1 MKLTAKML
9 LPPLGALAVVL
20 GISLVGTLLSLREAA
35 RSTESAQQHNEVFM
49 TLVAVQSQLGE
60 MHSGIYRSITLMSS
74 MADAEVQKLRGRLK
88 DQASGVTRTLAN
100 LVEMPG
106 VEGEVEAT
114 LKRAPA
120 LMQAYHAKADS
131 AIDLASVDPN
141 TGIAAMQEA
150 EAKYKEVA
158 ALVASGVQTMG
169 AEQQAAADEQLQG
182 AQRRAWLLALVAVL
196 AAGAGLS
203 LLLANQRRIVA
214 DVKASLAL
222 AESVAG
228 GDLTHRAQPQGDD
241 ELADLMRA
249 LNRMC
254 VELGQS
260 MGEVFRVADSIRTAS
275 SEIASGNQD
284 LNTRTEQTAT
294 SLVMTSSSMSEL
306 TGIVQHSAESA
317 QTANTLASTATQVAH
332 RGGSVVQQ
340 VVDTMNDIASSSK
353 RIGDIIGV
361 IDGIAFQTNILAL
374 NAAVEAARA
383 GEQGRGFAVVAGE
396 VRSLAGRSA
405 EAAREIKTLIG
416 ASVERVESGSRLV
429 QDAGS
434 TMQDIVGA
442 VERVTD
448 IIAEISA
455 SAAEQSKGIGDVNSA
470 VTQLDEMTQQ
480 NAALV
485 EQSAAATESLR
496 EQAQKLSQV
505 VGHFRLD

>member
-1 MKLTAKML
+1 
-9 LPPLGALAVVL
+9 
-20 GISLVGTLLSLREAA
+20 
-35 RSTESAQQHNEVFM
+35 
-49 TLVAVQSQLGE
+49 
-60 MHSGIYRSITLMSS
+60 
-74 MADAEVQKLRGRLK
+74 
-88 DQASGVTRTLAN
+88 
-100 LVEMPG
+100 
-106 VEGEVEAT
+106 
-114 LKRAPA
+114 
-120 LMQAYHAKADS
+120 
-131 AIDLASVDPN
+131 
-141 TGIAAMQEA
+141 
-150 EAKYKEVA
+150 
-158 ALVASGVQTMG
+158 MG
-169 AEQQAAADEQLQG
+169 AEQQAAAAEQLQG

-196 AAGAGLS
+196 AAGAGLG

-317 QTANTLASTATQVAH
+317 QTANSLASTATQVAH